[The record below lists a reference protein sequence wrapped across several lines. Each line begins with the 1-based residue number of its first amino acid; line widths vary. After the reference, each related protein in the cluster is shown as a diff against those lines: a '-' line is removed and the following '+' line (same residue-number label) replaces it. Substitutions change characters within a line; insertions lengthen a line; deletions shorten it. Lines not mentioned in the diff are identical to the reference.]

1 MGTLL
6 VNTAGILLM
15 VAIVWWFW
23 VPPATADA
31 SKDTQN
37 HH

>member
-6 VNTAGILLM
+6 VNAAGILLM
-15 VAIVWWFW
+15 IAIVWWFW
-23 VPPATADA
+23 VPPSTADT